1 MWINF
6 GDSVH
11 LAITINKNL
20 GLLSIQKSVKLR
32 QSKLS
37 IGLLEMSKCKTTT
50 QSQRGLKLRVKKPK
64 SPKKI

>member
-1 MWINF
+1 MRVNSS
-6 GDSVH
+6 DSAH
-11 LAITINKNL
+11 KTITTIKNL

-37 IGLLEMSKCKTTT
+37 IGEEEMTQCKTTT
-50 QSQRGLKLRVKKPK
+50 PSQRGSKLRVKKPK